1 MKPTLKNQ
9 TKIIMRSR
17 LLNTIACSC
26 SVLALLLLHTDVFAQ
41 KKKGSD
47 EPAGSTYVSANAL
60 ISKFHTEDELKA
72 MGKIE
77 LTKLYMERIV
87 VLTEIIPYVAL
98 KTKPGATLTEMGI
111 PETPL
116 NLEHM
121 QKEIKNKESYLAA
134 VQNTLDDIV
143 PYADKGNIIWA
154 ILYFEQMYKNIN
166 PPH

>member
-1 MKPTLKNQ
+1 
-9 TKIIMRSR
+9 MRGR
-17 LLNTIACSC
+17 IVTIIACS
-26 SVLALLLLHTDVFAQ
+26 VVALSFVHTDIFAQ
-41 KKKGSD
+41 KKKGSSD
-47 EPAGSTYVSANAL
+47 QPTGTTYVSSTAV

-98 KTKPGATLTEMGI
+98 KAKPGATLTEMGI

-121 QKEIKNKESYLAA
+121 QKEIKNKESYL
-134 VQNTLDDIV
+134 T
-143 PYADKGNIIWA
+143 
-154 ILYFEQMYKNIN
+154 
-166 PPH
+166 

>member
-1 MKPTLKNQ
+1 
-9 TKIIMRSR
+9 MRSR
-17 LLNTIACSC
+17 FFKTIACS
-26 SVLALLLLHTDVFAQ
+26 VVALLLVHTDIFAQ

-47 EPAGSTYVSANAL
+47 EPQGTTYVSATAL

-111 PETPL
+111 PETPV

-134 VQNTLDDIV
+134 VQNTLDDII

>member
-1 MKPTLKNQ
+1 
-9 TKIIMRSR
+9 MRSR
-17 LLNTIACSC
+17 FLTTIACS
-26 SVLALLLLHTDVFAQ
+26 VVALLLVHTDIFAQ

-47 EPAGSTYVSANAL
+47 EPQGSTYVSATAL
-60 ISKFHTEDELKA
+60 ITKFHTEDELKA